1 MKSYNIAKLVSK
13 LQSFVCQMCGKNY
26 YNKMYEYQAY
36 SYVSTYKPEHLKK
49 VCVNCIYKEIY
60 GNKWKVYKKEGTL
73 DE

>member
-1 MKSYNIAKLVSK
+1 
-13 LQSFVCQMCGKNY
+13 MCGKNY

-60 GNKWKVYKKEGTL
+60 GNKWKIYKKEETL
-73 DE
+73 DK